1 MSSNLKLNNL
11 FPIILFVVLISF
23 CFSFAQSTTDVITP
37 EQNFGFTPGS
47 DRMLFTYEDLIDY
60 LQKLDQVS
68 PKLKMVEIG
77 KSPLGRTMYIAFISS
92 EANINNLDNLKEIN
106 RKLALDPD
114 LKTDERDQLIKDGKI
129 FVLATLSMHSG
140 EVGPSQSAPIIAYDL
155 ITTTDPIKL
164 QWMEN
169 VVYMMVPCHN
179 PDGMNMV
186 VNHYN
191 KYKGTKYEGSSLPG
205 IYHKYVGHDNN
216 RDFVTLSQSD
226 TKAIAK
232 VYSQDW
238 FPQVMVEKHQMG
250 SRGPRYFVPPMH
262 DPIAENVDASVWN
275 WTWIFG
281 SNMVKD
287 MTEKGL
293 AGVSQH
299 YLFDDYWPG
308 STETCLWKS
317 VIGMLT
323 EGASVKYATPIYV
336 EPNELGAYGKG
347 LSEYKKSINMSM
359 LWEGGWWRLSDLIQ
373 YEIESTMSILKT
385 ASLQHDEILFFRNE
399 VCRKDVEKGK
409 TQAPY
414 YYILPIKQHDQSELV
429 ILINLLREHGVTV
442 FQLNN
447 NVMLDG
453 KMFEKGDFVVPLAHP
468 FRAFIKEVLEKQ
480 KFPVRHYTPNGEM
493 IKPYDITSWSLPLH
507 QGVKAV
513 EVSTRS
519 KDLESA
525 LVTVES
531 DINFADEKFGEYWAI
546 VFPSSN
552 NESYRVVFELLKN
565 GAKIERTL
573 SENKIDNQV
582 IPAGSFLVKN
592 KVKNGLSVAPIIL
605 KEEQDISTEIIT
617 LPRVALVETYFHDM
631 DAGWTRYVFDTYQI
645 PYKVLRPGD
654 FEKTDLV
661 KSFDLIVF
669 PNSSKSLLMEGKR
682 KSRDNT
688 YYVSSYPPEFT
699 KGIGK
704 KGMERLMTFLD
715 NGGTIVSWGR
725 SADLFIGPLSI
736 TKGKDEKEEFQLPV
750 RNIADQVRK
759 AGFYAPGS
767 LVKILLK
774 ENHPLTYGMEKEIG
788 VFYRGNPVFTTSFPN
803 FDMDRRVIAK
813 FPEDNIL
820 MSGYVE
826 KEKQIANKT
835 AMVWLKKGK
844 GQLVLF
850 AFNPQFRASTHVS
863 YKLMFNS
870 LLLPKI
876 K

>member
-1 MSSNLKLNNL
+1 MSSNLKLNKV
-11 FPIILFVVLISF
+11 FSIILLVVLISF
-23 CFSFAQSTTDVITP
+23 CFSFAQGTTDVITP

-47 DRMLFTYEDLIDY
+47 DRMLFTYEDLVDY
-60 LQKLDQVS
+60 LQKLDQAS

-77 KSPLGRTMYIAFISS
+77 NSPHGRTMYIAFISS
-92 EANINNLDNLKEIN
+92 EANINNLD
-106 RKLALDPD
+106 
-114 LKTDERDQLIKDGKI
+114 
-129 FVLATLSMHSG
+129 
-140 EVGPSQSAPIIAYDL
+140 
-155 ITTTDPIKL
+155 
-164 QWMEN
+164 
-169 VVYMMVPCHN
+169 
-179 PDGMNMV
+179 
-186 VNHYN
+186 
-191 KYKGTKYEGSSLPG
+191 
-205 IYHKYVGHDNN
+205 
-216 RDFVTLSQSD
+216 
-226 TKAIAK
+226 
-232 VYSQDW
+232 
-238 FPQVMVEKHQMG
+238 
-250 SRGPRYFVPPMH
+250 
-262 DPIAENVDASVWN
+262 
-275 WTWIFG
+275 
-281 SNMVKD
+281 
-287 MTEKGL
+287 
-293 AGVSQH
+293 
-299 YLFDDYWPG
+299 
-308 STETCLWKS
+308 
-317 VIGMLT
+317 
-323 EGASVKYATPIYV
+323 
-336 EPNELGAYGKG
+336 
-347 LSEYKKSINMSM
+347 
-359 LWEGGWWRLSDLIQ
+359 
-373 YEIESTMSILKT
+373 
-385 ASLQHDEILFFRNE
+385 
-399 VCRKDVEKGK
+399 
-409 TQAPY
+409 
-414 YYILPIKQHDQSELV
+414 
-429 ILINLLREHGVTV
+429 
-442 FQLNN
+442 
-447 NVMLDG
+447 
-453 KMFEKGDFVVPLAHP
+453 
-468 FRAFIKEVLEKQ
+468 
-480 KFPVRHYTPNGEM
+480 
-493 IKPYDITSWSLPLH
+493 
-507 QGVKAV
+507 
-513 EVSTRS
+513 
-519 KDLESA
+519 
-525 LVTVES
+525 
-531 DINFADEKFGEYWAI
+531 
-546 VFPSSN
+546 
-552 NESYRVVFELLKN
+552 
-565 GAKIERTL
+565 
-573 SENKIDNQV
+573 
-582 IPAGSFLVKN
+582 
-592 KVKNGLSVAPIIL
+592 KVKNSLTVAPIIL

>member
-60 LQKLDQVS
+60 LQKLDQAS